1 MKKGLKILSVVLI
14 LTMIFSFTAFAAK
27 DEALTITSVT
37 SGGKELE
44 GSKIENAAV
53 ISIVFSNNVTDDGT
67 EENALLINN
76 SSKVKVKDASGKV
89 AKSTVAAGADKQTI
103 DVTLG
108 GIDAG
113 DYTLE
118 IGKEL
123 KAKNGTELGEK
134 KVYSFKV
141 KGDGS
146 GNGDGSGGG
155 NNPLS
160 FVSAKVD
167 DKALAGAEL
176 EGKETIVI
184 EFDRGMKT
192 NEADNAKLI
201 GVYKADGSKADCTVL
216 PVDDSKDET
225 KRLVKVQLNELEGGE
240 YTLKIGKDVKANNGN
255 TLGEDKTVSF
265 TVKAQEE
272 EPAEKTF
279 IEKIVDFFNMII
291 GYVREAL
298 NKVLGL
304 VGVTL

>member
-1 MKKGLKILSVVLI
+1 MKKTTSVLSIILALLMAFSVVSSAADALTLTSAAAGSVDLLAAENPEIAASDSII
-14 LTMIFSFTAFAAK
+14 LT
-27 DEALTITSVT
+27 
-37 SGGKELE
+37 
-44 GSKIENAAV
+44 
-53 ISIVFSNNVTDDGT
+53 FSNNVTDESVLANNIGK
-67 EENALLINN
+67 IN
-76 SSKVKVKDASGKV
+76 VKDSEGNKI
-89 AKSTVAAGADKQTI
+89 STVSVTAGGDKTQLS
-103 DVTLG
+103 VSLG
-108 GIDAG
+108 DIAKGS
-113 DYTLE
+113 YTLTAAKG
-118 IGKEL
+118 I
-123 KAKNGTELGEK
+123 KAKNESELAD
-134 KVYSFKV
+134 KVEIKFTVAK
-141 KGDGS
+141 GS
-146 GNGDGSGGG
+146 GSGSGDGSGGG